1 MRGVTNMSRII
12 FGRCLAAPETGA
24 KGLSVVEHSVC
35 ARVPDR
41 PPPAPDCCRF
51 KVDGVSGLS
60 FFMGRM

>member
-1 MRGVTNMSRII
+1 MRGVTNMSLII
-12 FGRCLAAPETGA
+12 LRRCLAAPQVGA
-24 KGLSVVEHSVC
+24 KGLSAAEHSVC

-41 PPPAPDCCRF
+41 PPWTPDCCRF